1 MDNEDEL
8 FKEGEFSQKL
18 GPNIIEQFVKSHD
31 LIGMIAELIQN
42 DFDAKSRIT
51 KIHFQKDRLIITGY
65 GMKIDKKGWERLSYW
80 LGVGQES
87 EKKGDIG
94 RKNFG
99 LRSLFLISN
108 TIIISSGGYKTALDI
123 ERGAR
128 REKIKVTAIYQ
139 EDSSFKLEA
148 EYRTESLGKLSV
160 FTKEREK
167 ELFASLEKYLP
178 SFIQFLVCSKKQ
190 KLCALKGGQILL
202 KPYEI
207 EIFSDRLDKSITGH
221 VKMWEDKYVRELL
234 NRTIDYKVIED
245 DKTKSDES
253 RITEIL
259 LPIKHFSNMSLSE
272 IPDYYLSKDKKNVI
286 TGISFAVDTKGK
298 NPLVTHGGLFYP
310 IGMKEQYTG
319 LSFSINAPFLLDM
332 DRDRIVHNDDWNEY
346 LLTQTGKELGNI
358 FSTKILP
365 KYGANAYLLFV
376 SNNIDNAYLKF
387 YENALKSVKEYVIND
402 LYDPKKNLEKRQ
414 FCGLNEQGELKAY
427 LPSKLLNGKI
437 TPLLD
442 LYPITVSLTG
452 KERALSHQLAKS
464 LMKFDENTI
473 QNFLGNFKIKTFTI
487 HNICELLVNDGKT
500 KHTFSK
506 DGGWHYPSK
515 ESFEKYFSNIDYI
528 ELHLDTLHKYWDLL
542 TKEEIGAIKESDWLQ
557 DANSDPQC
565 FEYLTLWEGD
575 IKDFIW
581 PVKDS
586 IIHPKLAKH
595 PIFQRRMFKLPTF
608 NIIEKIK
615 EKAEGWKELDDNERD
630 VIFKFIVK
638 NWRYILGEK
647 HRKNQGLTKELK
659 KLRELVSEYT
669 VLKDSGGEWVKI
681 HDLRVIDEKLKL
693 IFGSSMHYP
702 HPDIPKRLLSV
713 LKAPTKLKL
722 PEDIIKRCDTLKS
735 ATKEEIF
742 SFEDYLSRRGFK
754 EEVKKEIY
762 EHLWSVSRLGEKEQ
776 IIKTSDAY
784 IPSGRLERLLGTT
797 VFPYLVIRNDHIKE
811 FFQRIE
817 VRENPTFED
826 MVEYLN
832 YLKNN
837 RGYLK
842 DRKLFYIELAKSAE
856 RDSLKKED
864 ISTHPIILI
873 GQELFPPEKVIITR
887 ILYKYFKKGLRYW
900 PESNIDPILRD
911 SLKKLGCKEKVVKE
925 HLIDYLKWIAE
936 EYKINKQIGLEEKE
950 GIHRAYSELKSYPSD
965 EISNEAKIFLSRSN
979 KLFSKNDIDNEILC
993 FDDMSELAEKLI
1005 EQNKNIE
1012 FADYGEG
1019 RQFIDSSGI
1028 KTISSL
1034 IENVEVKLGKRVKQD
1049 RELTKKIAS
1058 QYIKNALIS
1067 ANIQEFKGIMNQ
1079 DIIKDLKKVEVYE
1092 EISKVYTVKSN
1103 EMEMSDKIGIK
1114 WDSEANCFVLCIVD
1128 DEIDNLSIAK
1138 EFSSFLIKK
1147 PYERYRAIDFLIILL
1162 SYENEQQIQDYLK
1175 FKNIDYVNYFKP
1187 SIEEYQDTEEE
1198 PFEEEIKEIEGV
1210 EDDKEEDGYENIEG
1224 EEKTPRE
1231 LRKGGQRQRKVP
1243 TDDIGEKI
1251 EDEIDDLDEEE
1262 ETIEEL
1268 KRKRGTTKG
1277 EYVPTS
1283 IKKRPESVIHL
1294 QIQIKRKYDKCQ
1306 ICGLPVFEGIDQS
1319 KVYGHLRGH
1328 HLIPWQEK
1336 ETVFNGLLCLC
1347 QPHHHM
1353 IHHAREVIFKIRKG
1367 NKTIEVFVNGK
1378 NLGAIQILPGH
1389 DILKYF
1395 LEGSEQIMQFS
1406 ENVKIEILE

>member
-65 GMKIDKKGWERLSYW
+65 GMKIDEKGWKRLSYW

-99 LRSLFLISN
+99 LRSLFLVSN

-128 REKIKVTAIYQ
+128 KEKIKVTSIYQ

-167 ELFASLEKYLP
+167 ELFASLEKYLL

-190 KLCALKGGQILL
+190 KLCALKDGQILL
-202 KPYEI
+202 NPYEI
-207 EIFSDRLDKSITGH
+207 EIVSDRLDKSITGH
-221 VKMWEDKYVRELL
+221 VKMWEDKYVQELL

-245 DKTKSDES
+245 GKTKSDES

-259 LPIKHFSNMSLSE
+259 LPIKHFSNMSVSE
-272 IPDYYLSKDKKNVI
+272 IPDYYLSKDRKKII
-286 TGISFAVDTKGK
+286 TGISFSVDIKDK

-319 LSFSINAPFLLDM
+319 LGFSLNAPFLLDM

-346 LLTQTGKELGNI
+346 LFTQTGKELGNI
-358 FSTKILP
+358 FSTKILS

-376 SNNIDNAYLKF
+376 SNNIDNVDLKF
-387 YENALKSVKEYVIND
+387 YENALKSMKEYVIND
-402 LYDPKKNLEKRQ
+402 LYDPKKKVEKSH
-414 FCGLNEQGELKAY
+414 FCGLNEKGEIKAY

-437 TPLLD
+437 IPLLD
-442 LYPITVSLTG
+442 LYPITVSLMG
-452 KERALSHQLAKS
+452 KERALSHHLAKS

-473 QNFLGNFKIKTFTI
+473 KNFLGNFKIKTFSI
-487 HNICELLVNDGKT
+487 NNICELLVNDGKT

-506 DGGWHYPSK
+506 NDAWYFPSK

-557 DANSDPQC
+557 DANNHPQC
-565 FEYLTLWEGD
+565 FNDLTFWEGD

-586 IIHPKLAKH
+586 IIHPELAKH
-595 PIFQRRMFKLPTF
+595 PIFQRGIFKLPTF

-615 EKAEGWKELDDNERD
+615 EKAEEWRELDNNEREI
-630 VIFKFIVK
+630 IFKFIVK

-647 HRKNQGLTKELK
+647 RRKNQGLTKELK
-659 KLRELVSEYT
+659 ELRKIVSEYAI
-669 VLKDSGGEWVKI
+669 LKDSEGEWVKI

-693 IFGSSMHYP
+693 IFGSSLHYP
-702 HPDIPKRLLSV
+702 HPEIPKRLLSV

-722 PEDIIKRCDTLKS
+722 PEDIIKRCDKLKS

-742 SFEDYLSRRGFK
+742 SFEDYLSRTGFK

-762 EHLWSVSRLGEKEQ
+762 EHLWSVSRVGEKEQ
-776 IIKTSDAY
+776 IVKSSDAY
-784 IPSGRLERLLGTT
+784 IPSERLEKLLGTT
-797 VFPYLVIRNDHIKE
+797 IFPYLVIRNDSIKK

-817 VRENPTFED
+817 VRENPTFVD
-826 MVEYLN
+826 MVKYLN
-832 YLKNN
+832 FLNNN
-837 RGYLK
+837 RGHLK

-856 RDSLKKED
+856 RYSLKKED
-864 ISTHPIILI
+864 ISTQPIILI
-873 GQELFPPEKVIITR
+873 GHELFPPEKVIITR
-887 ILYKYFKKGLRYW
+887 VLYKYFKKGLRYW
-900 PESNIDPILRD
+900 PESKIDPILRD

-925 HLIDYLKWIAE
+925 HLINYLKWIAE

-950 GIHRAYSELKSYPSD
+950 GIHRAYSELKSYSSD
-965 EISNEAKIFLSRSN
+965 EISNDSKIFLSKSN
-979 KLFSKNDIDNEILC
+979 KLFSKNDIDNKILC
-993 FDDMSELAEKLI
+993 FDDMPELAEKLI

-1028 KTISSL
+1028 KTLYSL
-1034 IENVEVKLGKRVKQD
+1034 IESVEVKLGVRVKQD
-1049 RELTKKIAS
+1049 QEFTKKIAS

-1067 ANIQEFKGIMNQ
+1067 ANIQEFKEIMNP
-1079 DIIKDLKKVEVYE
+1079 DNIRDLKKVEIYK
-1092 EISKVYTVKSN
+1092 EISKVYTIKSN
-1103 EMEMSDKIGIK
+1103 EIEISDKTGIK
-1114 WDSEANCFVLCIVD
+1114 RDSEENGFVLCVVN
-1128 DEIDNLSIAK
+1128 DEINKFSIAK
-1138 EFSSFLIKK
+1138 ELSSFFINK
-1147 PYERYRAIDFLIILL
+1147 PDERYRAVDFLFVLL
-1162 SYENEQQIQDYLK
+1162 SCDNEQQIKDYLK
-1175 FKNIDYVNYFKP
+1175 FKNIDYVNYFKH
-1187 SIEEYQDTEEE
+1187 SIEEYQNTEEE
-1198 PFEEEIKEIEGV
+1198 PDEGEEQTEGV
-1210 EDDKEEDGYENIEG
+1210 EDDEEEDRHEKGKG

-1231 LRKGGQRQRKVP
+1231 KRKGRQRQRKVKLP
-1243 TDDIGEKI
+1243 EDGIEKKI
-1251 EDEIDDLDEEE
+1251 VEEIDPDEEE

-1268 KRKRGTTKG
+1268 NRKRGSTKG

-1283 IKKRPESVIHL
+1283 INKRPESVIQL
-1294 QIQIKRKYDKCQ
+1294 QRQVKRKYDKCQ
-1306 ICGLPVFEGIDQS
+1306 ICGLPVFEGTHQS

-1353 IHHAREVIFKIRKG
+1353 IHHAKEVIFKIWKS

-1378 NLGAIQILPGH
+1378 NLGVIQILPGH